1 MAAANAKNEAVNRC
15 VKTHL
20 GAGDNAQIADT
31 LHSTLFHP
39 KLQAYSTR
47 VFGDAFLEEAQVGR
61 VLVQGMRS
69 VAEQVSTTKNKG
81 MLTRTCRSL
90 LSTLLMCAAND
101 ENKVNIL

>member
-1 MAAANAKNEAVNRC
+1 MGLHRSVGQEENPNYDLCAAAAKARNEAVNRC

-47 VFGDAFLEEAQVGR
+47 VFGDAFLEEAVR
-61 VLVQGMRS
+61 NEIS
-69 VAEQVSTTKNKG
+69 S
-81 MLTRTCRSL
+81 
-90 LSTLLMCAAND
+90 
-101 ENKVNIL
+101 